1 MAEDEII
8 KHTKK
13 TYAILKSPETDLK
26 HKVKEIVVEILI
38 IVFAV
43 TVSIWFHNWSEAQH
57 DKKEE
62 KEFFVGLRK
71 DLEMDIQNMTNSKVF
86 YENTLQGIRFF
97 LGTENGMTLNQD
109 SINKYSGIFFNS
121 TDLDPHIGRYEGLK
135 SSGKFKIIENKE
147 LLNNIIALHESIIQR
162 IQELNEKYYRHN
174 ENLEAVISK
183 NTQLATNGQ
192 IANASEVTNR
202 SDFKI
207 LLKVNGGIIANNI
220 IPANE
225 TGINKCKDIIKQ
237 IEMEL
242 K

>member
-1 MAEDEII
+1 MADEEIM

-13 TYAILKSPETDLK
+13 AYGILKSKESNWK
-26 HKVKEIVVEILI
+26 HKLKEIIVEILI

-43 TVSIWFHNWSEAQH
+43 TVSIWLHNWSEQQH

-62 KEFFVGLRK
+62 KEFLIGLK
-71 DLEMDIQNMTNSKVF
+71 EDLAIDIKNMTNSKLF
-86 YENTLQGIRFF
+86 YENTLNGARYF
-97 LGTENGMTLNQD
+97 LGIGNSTILNRD

-147 LLNNIIALHESIIQR
+147 LLNNIITLHESIIKR
-162 IQELNEKYYRHN
+162 IQELNEKYYHHS
-174 ENLEAVISK
+174 EKLEALISQ
-183 NTQLATNGQ
+183 NTQLAKNGE
-192 IANASEVTNR
+192 IANVLEVTSR

-207 LLKVNGGIIANNI
+207 LLGITEGFIANNT
-220 IPANE
+220 IPANGV
-225 TGINKCKDIIKQ
+225 GINKCKEIITQ
-237 IEMEL
+237 IDTEL